1 MSFPGVPA
9 GTNSLITGGSIGAMG
24 EDVTDALLREMGR
37 LDPCVAVVEAGEQDV
52 DGLTD
57 YSPEGHQARADL
69 AARALRRIDALPA
82 PSPLHEHLAER
93 LRARIAFHD
102 AGEDL
107 RELHV
112 AATGPLQLIRQCV
125 ESAVPGRDAGRAAS
139 EDGWARVGARQAA
152 IPAAL
157 CGYARSLLLA
167 AERGHLPTRRQ
178 VDLVTQRCR
187 TWIDEDTALVQRYGD
202 GPQRA
207 SVQAV
212 ARDAREAYRRFA
224 TTLTADLAP
233 LARDDE
239 AFGPARYALWV
250 RTFLGTEPDLRELYE
265 WGWDEF
271 TAIEAD
277 LVAEAKTLGGAVPEV
292 LQRLDRPDAPGVLR
306 SRDEF
311 AAWLQELLEA
321 TTERMHGTHFDIPAP
336 LRRIESRVTTSGG
349 TAYIAPSRDLT
360 RPGRVSWLLPDGQE
374 RFPTW
379 WAYSTAY
386 HEGVPGHH
394 LHLGSEACR
403 GGPGQRLNLLGG
415 LSGAQEGWALYAEG
429 LMDELGLY
437 EQPGARLGHLFM
449 QLLRAARVVLDIGL
463 HLRLPMPGGSTP
475 WTPQAALD
483 LLRDR
488 CHQGPYAPLEVARY
502 LGRPGQ
508 ALTYKVG
515 ERVWRDGRAAF
526 PGDRRAFHNRALE
539 LGSLGLDQLTSALA
553 AYPAS
558 SAGNSSGSATHAE

>member
-207 SVQAV
+207 SLQAA

-224 TTLTADLAP
+224 TMLTADLAP
-233 LARDDE
+233 IARDDE

>member
-1 MSFPGVPA
+1 MIDDRTEG
-9 GTNSLITGGSIGAMG
+9 
-24 EDVTDALLREMGR
+24 LLRELAR
-37 LDPCVAVVEAGEQDV
+37 LDPCAAVVEAGEQDV

-57 YSPEGHQARADL
+57 YSPDGHQARADL
-69 AARALRRIDALPA
+69 ATRALRRIGTP
-82 PSPLHEHLAER
+82 PTTSPLDEHLAER
-93 LRARIAFHD
+93 LRTRIAFHD

-125 ESAVPGRDAGRAAS
+125 ESAVPGRDAEGAAS

-157 CGYARSLLLA
+157 DGYAQSLLLA
-167 AERGHLPTRRQ
+167 AGRGHLPARRQ
-178 VDLVTQRCR
+178 VELVTQRCR
-187 TWIDEDTALVQRYGD
+187 NWMDDDTALVERYGE
-202 GPQRA
+202 GPQRGSLRA
-207 SVQAV
+207 A

-224 TTLTADLAP
+224 ETLTADLAP
-233 LARDDE
+233 RAHDDE
-239 AFGPARYALWV
+239 AFGPRRYALWV
-250 RTFLGTEPDLRELYE
+250 RMFLGAEPDLRELYE
-265 WGWDEF
+265 WGWNEF

-277 LVAEAKTLGGAVPEV
+277 LVAEARALGGTVPEV
-292 LQRLDRPDAPGVLR
+292 RDRLDRPDAPGTLR
-306 SRDEF
+306 SRAEF
-311 AAWLQELLEA
+311 AGWLQDLLES
-321 TTERMHGTHFDIPAP
+321 TTERLHGVHFDIPAP
-336 LRRIESRVTTSGG
+336 LRRIESRVTASGG
-349 TAYIAPSRDLT
+349 TAYTAPSRDLT
-360 RPGRVSWLLPDGQE
+360 RPGRVSWLLPEGQK

-394 LHLGSEACR
+394 LQLGCEACR
-403 GGPGQRLNLLGG
+403 GGPGRRLNLLGG
-415 LSGAQEGWALYAEG
+415 LSGAQEGWALYAERF
-429 LMDELGLY
+429 MDELGLY

-463 HLRLPMPGGSTP
+463 HLRLPMPSDPGTT

-488 CHQGPYAPLEVARY
+488 CHQGPYAPLELARY

-515 ERVWRDGRAAF
+515 ERVWREGREAF

-539 LGSLGLDQLTSALA
+539 LGSLGLGRLTSALA

>member
-1 MSFPGVPA
+1 MIDDFADG
-9 GTNSLITGGSIGAMG
+9 
-24 EDVTDALLREMGR
+24 LLREAAR
-37 LDPCVAVVEAGEQDV
+37 LDPCAAVVEAGEQDV

-57 YSPEGHQARADL
+57 YSPDGHQARADL
-69 AARALRRIDALPA
+69 AARALRRIEPLPVT
-82 PSPLHEHLAER
+82 PLHAHLTER

-125 ESAVPGRDAGRAAS
+125 ESAVPGRDAGGAAS

-207 SVQAV
+207 SLQAV

-271 TAIEAD
+271 TTIEAE
-277 LVAEAKTLGGAVPEV
+277 LVAEAKALGGTVPEV
-292 LQRLDRPDAPGVLR
+292 LQRLDRPDAPGVLG
-306 SRDEF
+306 SRHEF

-360 RPGRVSWLLPDGQE
+360 RPGRVSWLLPEGQE

-394 LHLGSEACR
+394 LHLGAEACR

-558 SAGNSSGSATHAE
+558 SAGNSSGSATQAE

>member
-1 MSFPGVPA
+1 MIDEFTDG
-9 GTNSLITGGSIGAMG
+9 LL
-24 EDVTDALLREMGR
+24 EEVTR
-37 LDPCVAVVEAGEQDV
+37 LDPCAAVVEAGEQDV

-69 AARALRRIDALPA
+69 AARALRRIGTLPET
-82 PSPLHEHLAER
+82 PLHAHLAER
-93 LRARIAFHD
+93 LRTRIAFHE

-107 RELHV
+107 RELHA

-125 ESAVPGRDAGRAAS
+125 EAAVPGRDAGDAAH

-157 CGYARSLLLA
+157 DGYARSLLVA
-167 AERGHLPTRRQ
+167 AERGHLPARRQ

-187 TWIDEDTALVQRYGD
+187 NWTDDDTTLAERYGD
-202 GPQRA
+202 GPQRR
-207 SVQAV
+207 SLQAA

-224 TTLTADLAP
+224 ATLTADLAP
-233 LARDDE
+233 RAHDDE
-239 AFGPARYALWV
+239 AFGPRRYALWV
-250 RTFLGTEPDLRELYE
+250 RTFLGAEPDLRELYE

-277 LVAEAKTLGGAVPEV
+277 LVAEAKTLGGTVPEV
-292 LQRLDRPDAPGVLR
+292 RDRLDRPDAPGVLHGR
-306 SRDEF
+306 AEF
-311 AAWLQELLEA
+311 AAWSQDLLEA
-321 TTERMHGTHFDIPAP
+321 TTERLHGTHFDIPAP

-349 TAYIAPSRDLT
+349 TAYIGPSRDLT
-360 RPGRVSWLLPDGQE
+360 RPGRVSWLLPE
-374 RFPTW
+374 SRTSFPTW

-429 LMDELGLY
+429 FMDEIGLY

-463 HLRLPMPGGSTP
+463 HLRLPIPSDPATR
-475 WTPQAALD
+475 WTPEAALD

-488 CHQGPYAPLEVARY
+488 CHQGPYAPLELARY

-526 PGDRRAFHNRALE
+526 PGDRRAFHSRALE

-553 AYPAS
+553 ASAAYPAS
-558 SAGNSSGSATHAE
+558 SAGSSSGSATQAE

>member
-1 MSFPGVPA
+1 MIDEFTDG
-9 GTNSLITGGSIGAMG
+9 LLG
-24 EDVTDALLREMGR
+24 EVTR

-69 AARALRRIDALPA
+69 AARALRRIEALPA
-82 PSPLHEHLAER
+82 RSPLHEHLAER
-93 LRARIAFHD
+93 LRARIAFHT

-125 ESAVPGRDAGRAAS
+125 ESTVPGRDAGRAAH

-152 IPAAL
+152 IPASL
-157 CGYARSLLLA
+157 DGYARSLLVA

-187 TWIDEDTALVQRYGD
+187 NWIDEDTALVQRYGD
-202 GPQRA
+202 GPQRP
-207 SVQAV
+207 SLQAA

-250 RTFLGTEPDLRELYE
+250 RTFLGMEPDLRELYE

-271 TAIEAD
+271 TATEAQ
-277 LVAEAKTLGGAVPEV
+277 LVAEAKTLGGTVPEA
-292 LQRLDRPDAPGVLR
+292 LDRLGRPDAPGTMH
-306 SRDEF
+306 SRAAF
-311 AAWLQELLEA
+311 GAWLQELLEA
-321 TTERMHGTHFDIPAP
+321 TTERLHGTHFDIPAP
-336 LRRIESRVTTSGG
+336 LRRVESRITASGG
-349 TAYIAPSRDLT
+349 TAYTAPSRDLT
-360 RPGRVSWLLPDGQE
+360 RPGRVSWLLPAGQE
-374 RFPTW
+374 SFPTW

-394 LHLGSEACR
+394 LQLGAEACR

-415 LSGAQEGWALYAEG
+415 LSGAQEGWALYAERF
-429 LMDELGLY
+429 MDELGLY

-463 HLRLPMPGGSTP
+463 HLRLPMPSADGAP
-475 WTPQAALD
+475 WTPESALD

-488 CHQGPYAPLEVARY
+488 CHQGPYAPLELARY
-502 LGRPGQ
+502 LGRPAQ

-526 PGDRRAFHNRALE
+526 PGDRRAFHSHALA
-539 LGSLGLDQLTSALA
+539 LGSLGLDQLARALP

-558 SAGNSSGSATHAE
+558 SAGSSSGSATQAE